1 MEKSIEEQINR
12 IIGKNS
18 TIAIHTISGENA
30 VEDVASI
37 LWKGLEQS
45 GRTAGGLPG
54 NFNIINN
61 IADIVPN
68 IYARDANG
76 NKIVVVV
83 SIPEV
88 LKDKNN
94 EEWYMGIYPTKC
106 RKYDER
112 VDSLPV
118 NRMLESEKLVPR
130 EFIAGLYIYNDG
142 TTTELNGTK
151 LITGHVEKFVPNSNF
166 IGVMTEEEQKDYFES
181 IKDKLIEKGLRR
193 ITDDVSKNSA
203 LNALLGISS
212 YYEDELKQ
220 YQQRAGKHK

>member
-45 GRTAGGLPG
+45 GRTEGGLPG

-94 EEWYMGIYPTKC
+94 EEWYMGVYPTKC

-112 VDSLPV
+112 VDSLPI
-118 NRMLESEKLVPR
+118 NKMIESEKLVPR

-142 TTTELNGTK
+142 TTTELNGTN

-166 IGVMTEEEQKDYFES
+166 IGVMTEKEQKDYFES

-193 ITDDVSKNSA
+193 VADDVSKNSA

-220 YQQRAGKHK
+220 YQQRVGKHK